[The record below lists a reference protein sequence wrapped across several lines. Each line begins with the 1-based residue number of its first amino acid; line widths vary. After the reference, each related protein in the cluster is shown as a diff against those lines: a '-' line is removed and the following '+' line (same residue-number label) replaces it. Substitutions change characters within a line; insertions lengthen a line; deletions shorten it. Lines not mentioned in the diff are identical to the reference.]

1 MGEII
6 LYRADGIASGFPLAM
21 GPATI
26 GRGAEADL
34 RIDDTYISR
43 KHCQLLVRDD
53 QVVLR
58 DLNSHNGTLVNG
70 QPIQE
75 KVLKPGDKIQLG
87 QTEMMLQLEEKPP
100 AEVKI
105 GEPTQREFDVI
116 LRVPPAAIPQPSPS
130 ETVRISL
137 PEIPKLKT

>member
-6 LYRADGIASGFPLAM
+6 LYRADGIASGYPLAM

-26 GRGAEADL
+26 GRGLEAHL
-34 RIDDTYISR
+34 RIDDEYISR
-43 KHCQLLVRDD
+43 THCELAVRDN

-70 QPIQE
+70 LRVDE
-75 KVLKPGDKIQLG
+75 KVLVAGDKIQLG
-87 QTEMMLQLEEKPP
+87 QTEMVFSLDEKP
-100 AEVKI
+100 AIEGKI
-105 GEPTQREFDVI
+105 GEPVERDFDVI
-116 LRVPPAAIPQPSPS
+116 LRIPPALSQVSPS

-137 PEIPKLKT
+137 PEIPKPKL